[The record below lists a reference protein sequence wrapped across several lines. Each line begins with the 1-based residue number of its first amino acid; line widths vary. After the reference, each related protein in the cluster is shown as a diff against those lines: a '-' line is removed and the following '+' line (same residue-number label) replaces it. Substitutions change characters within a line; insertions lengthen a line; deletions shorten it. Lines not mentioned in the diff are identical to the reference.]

1 VAVLEHPDAER
12 TVFDVYSETC
22 PSRALLNLVTSRW
35 AVLILGVL
43 EREPVRFGDLRR
55 RLGRIS
61 QKVLT
66 EKLRDLETEGLI
78 SRTVI
83 DRPLAVEY
91 ALTDVGRTATVPL
104 TGLRHWAEAHCDARR
119 EPPVTT
125 S

>member
-1 VAVLEHPDAER
+1 MEHAVADR
-12 TVFDVYSETC
+12 TEFDVYSETC
-22 PSRALLNLVTSRW
+22 PSRALLSLVTSRW

-43 EREPVRFGDLRR
+43 EQESVRFGELRR
-55 RLGRIS
+55 RLGTIS

-91 ALTDVGRTATVPL
+91 ALTDIGRTATVPL
-104 TGLRHWAEAHCDARR
+104 AGLRKWAEAHCDARK
-119 EPPVTT
+119 
-125 S
+125 

>member
-1 VAVLEHPDAER
+1 MAVLEHPAADR

-43 EREPVRFGDLRR
+43 EQQPLRFGELRR
-55 RLGRIS
+55 RLGTIS

-91 ALTDVGRTATVPL
+91 ALTDIGRTATVPL
-104 TGLRHWAEAHCDARR
+104 AGLREWAEAHCDARK
-119 EPPVTT
+119 
-125 S
+125 